1 MYHQIHK
8 MDREGFSLSK
18 ISRELV
24 IDRRTVKFYL
34 LMNESQYELFLSEQS
49 EKKRELEPYESFVK
63 GKLETYQETSAAQM
77 HDWLKEHYPK
87 LPAVTAKTVYNI
99 LQKQY

>member
-1 MYHQIHK
+1 MNKYLNKLIMYHQIHK

-34 LMNESQYELFLSEQS
+34 SMNESQYEQFQTEHV
-49 EKKRELEPYESFVK
+49 EKKRELEPYEAFVK
-63 GKLETYQETSAAQM
+63 CKLET
-77 HDWLKEHYPK
+77 
-87 LPAVTAKTVYNI
+87 
-99 LQKQY
+99 